1 MSTEY
6 KIGDVFQVSVHE
18 MSHPPFLVFRSY
30 LLEVDE
36 WPMLFAMFI
45 FCIDI
50 LNNDSQELS
59 SIA

>member
-1 MSTEY
+1 
-6 KIGDVFQVSVHE
+6 